1 MQRNHILMLAAM
13 GSLLTGC
20 ANTSQI
26 DLQAPMK
33 FELGKPGSSP
43 GSITIRSGQMI
54 VLDKTYCPPVQLR
67 DANGVV
73 VRELIGHTR
82 PQELV
87 VPPGVYTI
95 VGHAPTAGEWT
106 CRIQVTSD

>member
-1 MQRNHILMLAAM
+1 MHWNHILMLAAM
-13 GSLLTGC
+13 VSLLTGC

-26 DLQAPMK
+26 DLQDPMK
-33 FELGKPGSSP
+33 VELAEPGSSP
-43 GSITIRSGQMI
+43 GSVTIRSGQMI

-73 VRELIGHTR
+73 VRKLIGHTR

-87 VPPGVYTI
+87 VPPRSVYHRWACPSRRR
-95 VGHAPTAGEWT
+95 VDPQNCG
-106 CRIQVTSD
+106 DK